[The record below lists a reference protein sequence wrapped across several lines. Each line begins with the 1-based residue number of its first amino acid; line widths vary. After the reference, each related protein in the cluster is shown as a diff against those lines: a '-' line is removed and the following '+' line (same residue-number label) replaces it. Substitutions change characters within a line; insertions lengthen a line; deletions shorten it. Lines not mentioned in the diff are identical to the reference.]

1 MLWLL
6 AVDLANENFWRL
18 KEISIFS
25 LSTWNL
31 YLRDI
36 IFVTDV
42 SVPTIETIKLTNQ
55 FLKPLD
61 IFMTLLSLAKK
72 VRLRQR

>member
-42 SVPTIETIKLTNQ
+42 SVPTIETIKLTNH